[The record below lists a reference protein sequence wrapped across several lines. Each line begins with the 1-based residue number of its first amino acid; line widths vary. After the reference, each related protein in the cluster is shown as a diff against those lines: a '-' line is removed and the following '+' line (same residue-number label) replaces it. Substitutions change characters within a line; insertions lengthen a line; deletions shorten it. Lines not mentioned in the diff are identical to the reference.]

1 MITGKDCVD
10 SMRKVKIGIV
20 GCGIISR
27 TYISNI
33 KAFFPWLEIAA
44 CADLFVDKARET
56 ASKYSIPK
64 ACTVD
69 ELLEDPGIEIIINLT
84 IPAAHT
90 QINQKAL
97 SAGKHVYCEKPL
109 ALNLEDAEETLKL
122 AERQKLMLGCAP
134 ETFLGAALQT
144 CRKLLDDGWI
154 GKPVSATANMT
165 SFGVETWHASPEFYY
180 KKGSGPMLDM
190 GPYYVTALVSLLGPI
205 SKTACFASI
214 GSKTRKIYSNPL
226 RGKDIDVEV
235 PTTYTGILGFESGV
249 QANINMSFDMWMSNL
264 PKLEI
269 YGTEGTLIV
278 PDPNMCAGQIKIF
291 RKEKV
296 LDSINSRAY
305 SEKDAKDYSTD
316 YDSLQEIPQLYEQPL
331 DYLRGLG
338 VLDMAF
344 ALVNGRRHRANE
356 ELAYHVT
363 EALMS
368 FDTAA
373 DENIVYSMKST
384 CRRPEPLPQGMAFG
398 ELD

>member
-1 MITGKDCVD
+1 
-10 SMRKVKIGIV
+10 MRRVKIGII
-20 GCGIISR
+20 GCGVISH
-27 TYISNI
+27 TYLSNI

-44 CADLFVDKARET
+44 CADIYTDKARGVAE
-56 ASKYSIPK
+56 KYSIAR

-69 ELLEDPGIEIIINLT
+69 ELLEDESIEIIINLT
-84 IPAAHT
+84 IPATHA

-97 SAGKHVYCEKPL
+97 LSGKHVYCEKPL
-109 ALNLEDAEETLKL
+109 ALSVEDARSTVEL
-122 AERQKLMLGCAP
+122 AKSKNLMLGCAP

-144 CRKLLDDGWI
+144 CRRIIDEGWI
-154 GKPVSATANMT
+154 GKPISATANMI
-165 SFGVETWHASPEFYY
+165 SHGPETWHSSPEFFY

-190 GPYYVTALVSLLGPI
+190 GPYYLTALVSLLGPVRR
-205 SKTACFASI
+205 TACFASI
-214 GSKTRKIYSNPL
+214 GSKKRTIHSNPL
-226 RGKDIDVEV
+226 KGKEMDVEV
-235 PTTYTGILGFESGV
+235 PTSYTGILQFDSGV
-249 QANINMSFDMWMSNL
+249 HANINMTFDVWLSNL

-269 YGTEGTLIV
+269 YGTEGSLFV

-296 LDSINSRAY
+296 LDQLNSKNY
-305 SEKDAKDYSTD
+305 NEENAKTYSTD
-316 YDSLQEIPQLYEQPL
+316 FGSLQEMPQLYQQPL
-331 DYLRGLG
+331 DYFRGLG

-363 EALMS
+363 EALLS

-373 DENIVYSMKST
+373 GNGGVYHMEST
-384 CRRPEPLPQGMAFG
+384 CQRPEPLPIGLDFG